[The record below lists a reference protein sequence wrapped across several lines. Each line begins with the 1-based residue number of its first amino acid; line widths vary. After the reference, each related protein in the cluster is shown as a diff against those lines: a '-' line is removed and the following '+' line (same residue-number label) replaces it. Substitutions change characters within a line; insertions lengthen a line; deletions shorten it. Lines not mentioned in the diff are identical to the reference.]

1 MNQIKMTSNVEFMV
15 TFILNSLRCGWSQ
28 QENGMFYA
36 RTAVI
41 TVLFLFLTV
50 FDAVFVVSHINYV
63 LENSLVVD
71 RS

>member
-1 MNQIKMTSNVEFMV
+1 
-15 TFILNSLRCGWSQ
+15 
-28 QENGMFYA
+28 MFYA